1 MRRAESKMQ
10 KRVHPG
16 LALLG
21 LPKFA
26 PKRRARQVGLWMRL
40 VILWAAV
47 LSVLISGP
55 VLAQEQA
62 WLQVEAQPSLAKA
75 QDRARAYGSLFPDTL
90 GFKIRSGWY
99 AVVLG
104 PQSPAAAAGRL
115 NDLKRAGMIPQDSY
129 ITDGSDHREQFW
141 PEAGAVEP
149 ETEVTPD
156 VAATVEVAPEPLPE
170 PVVDLDETPTEA
182 KRSEAALS
190 RDDRIDLQ
198 SALAWYGFYAS
209 ALDGAIGP
217 GTRKSMAE
225 WQAANGLEATGILT
239 SRQRATLVA
248 NASADKAEFGFETV
262 TEAESGIEIT
272 LPLTL
277 VAFDHYEPPFV
288 HFAEKNGSGLRI
300 ILISQ
305 PGDVAA
311 LSGLYDV
318 LQTLA
323 VVPHQGERSKGE
335 KSFTINALSDSV
347 QSYAYAEASKGA
359 VKGYLV
365 VWNPEDAARMNRIL
379 PVLKASF
386 RSVGDKA
393 LDPGL
398 VPLDAATK
406 AGLLAGLEVRK
417 PKLSRSGFF
426 VDQAGAVLTTAEA
439 VASCGKITLEGS
451 TPVSL
456 KAVEGGLAL
465 LVPSVDVAPPAVAMF
480 QTGAERIGAEVS
492 VAGYSYEGKLPA
504 PVLTFGTLE
513 DSAGLNGEV
522 GVKRLEIPVLAG
534 DAGGPVLDASA
545 AVIGMLLPRV
555 SEADRKLPD
564 AVEFAASG
572 QAIAAF
578 LAGQGI
584 VAKQG
589 VQTDRATPDA
599 LNRAALGMTVLV
611 SCWE

>member
-1 MRRAESKMQ
+1 
-10 KRVHPG
+10 
-16 LALLG
+16 
-21 LPKFA
+21 
-26 PKRRARQVGLWMRL
+26 MRL

-47 LSVLISGP
+47 LWALASGP
-55 VLAQEQA
+55 ILAQEQA
-62 WLQVEAQPSLAKA
+62 WLQIEAQPSLAKA
-75 QDRARAYGSLFPDTL
+75 QDRARAYASLFPDAV
-90 GFKIRSGWY
+90 GFKIKSGWY

-104 PQSPAAAAGRL
+104 PQSPTAAAGRL
-115 NDLKRAGMIPQDSY
+115 NDLKRSGMIPRDSY
-129 ITDGSDHREQFW
+129 ITDGSDHRAQFW
-141 PEAGAVEP
+141 PETAAVLP
-149 ETEVTPD
+149 EVEIVPD
-156 VAATVEVAPEPLPE
+156 TQAVVIEIAPEPVEE
-170 PVVDLDETPTEA
+170 PVIDLDETPAEA
-182 KRSEAALS
+182 RQSEAALN
-190 RDDRIDLQ
+190 REDRITLQ
-198 SALAWYGFYAS
+198 AALAWYGFYAS

-217 GTRKSMAE
+217 GTRKSMAA
-225 WQAANGLEATGILT
+225 WQEANGMEPTGILT

-248 NASADKAEFGFETV
+248 NAAADKAEFGFETV

-272 LPLTL
+272 LPLAL
-277 VAFDHYEPPFV
+277 VSFDHYEPPFV
-288 HFAEKNGSGLRI
+288 HFAEKNGSGLRV

-323 VVPHQGERSKGE
+323 VVPHQGERSKGD
-335 KSFTINALSDSV
+335 KSFTISAQSDTV
-347 QSYAYAEASKGA
+347 QSYAYAEAAKGA

-365 VWNPEDAARMNRIL
+365 VWKPEDAARMERIL
-379 PVLKASF
+379 PALKASF
-386 RSVGDKA
+386 RGVGDKA

-439 VASCGKITLEGS
+439 VASCGKVTLEGG
-451 TPVSL
+451 TPVSV
-456 KAVEGGLAL
+456 KAVEAGLAL
-465 LVPSVDVAPPAVAMF
+465 LLPSVAVAPPAVALF
-480 QTGAERIGAEVS
+480 QSGAERIGAEVS

-504 PVLTFGTLE
+504 PVLTLGTLE
-513 DSAGLNGEV
+513 DSAGLNGEA
-522 GVKRLEIPVLAG
+522 GLKRLEIPVLAG

-555 SEADRKLPD
+555 TDADRKLP
-564 AVEFAASG
+564 AGVEFAASG

-584 VAKQG
+584 VAKAA
-589 VQTDRATPDA
+589 VQTERATPDA
-599 LNRAALGMTVLV
+599 LNAAALGMTVLV